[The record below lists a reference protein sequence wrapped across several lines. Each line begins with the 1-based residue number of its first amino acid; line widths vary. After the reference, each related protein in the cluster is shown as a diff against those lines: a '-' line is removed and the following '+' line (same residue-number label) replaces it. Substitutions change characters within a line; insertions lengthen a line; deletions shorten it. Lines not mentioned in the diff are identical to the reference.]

1 LRKAVLLTAAVVCVA
16 FVAWRILAH
25 LGPSD
30 RGAGSQMGRPPVAV
44 EVAEVTRGPIQ
55 DVRLLTGS
63 VLPQYR
69 YLVATKVPGRVIEL
83 VKRIGDRVQRDE
95 VIARLDSAEYEQAQT
110 EARANLEI
118 ARSSLAAARA
128 ELELAQKTLERVNSL
143 EKSELVSDSQ
153 IDDARFRFEAQ
164 QARVNLGEAQVEQ
177 RVAALEATRI
187 RLGYTLLRAAE
198 PGYVGERLVDEG
210 ALLPVNA
217 AVVSVVGLDTVFVS
231 TSIIERDY
239 GNIRSGQEAQ
249 IEVDAFPGRRFPGR
263 VSRLAPVLREE
274 SRVAEM
280 EVLVPNP
287 DQALK
292 PGMFARV
299 HVILSNKA
307 DAQIVPAE
315 AVVHRDG
322 QTGLFVVEEAQGVAR
337 YVPVTLGIQS
347 QTIVEVAY
355 PVLNGARI
363 VTLGQHLLE
372 DGSPILLPSPP
383 PPVAVN
389 EASSSAAAG
398 DDG

>member
-1 LRKAVLLTAAVVCVA
+1 V
-16 FVAWRILAH
+16 
-25 LGPSD
+25 
-30 RGAGSQMGRPPVAV
+30 
-44 EVAEVTRGPIQ
+44 IQ
-55 DVRLLTGS
+55 
-63 VLPQYR
+63 
-69 YLVATKVPGRVIEL
+69 L

-128 ELELAQKTLERVNSL
+128 ELELAEKTLERINSL
-143 EKSELVSDSQ
+143 EERELVSDSQ

-164 QARVNLGEAQVEQ
+164 QARLHLAEAQVEQ
-177 RVAALEATRI
+177 RSAALEAARI

-210 ALLPVNA
+210 ALLPTNA

-239 GNIRSGQEAQ
+239 GHIRSGQEAQ
-249 IEVDAFPGRRFPGR
+249 IEVDAFPGRRFPGQ

-299 HVILSNKA
+299 HVILSSKT

-315 AVVHRDG
+315 AVVRRDDRV
-322 QTGLFVVEEAQGVAR
+322 GLFVVEESEETAR

-347 QTIVEVAY
+347 QAIVEIAD
-355 PVLNGARI
+355 PTLDGARI

-383 PPVAVN
+383 SPITAN
-389 EASSSAAAG
+389 EESSPTAAG
-398 DDG
+398 ED

>member
-1 LRKAVLLTAAVVCVA
+1 MRRAVLLTVAVVCVGFA
-16 FVAWRILAH
+16 AWRIIAH

-30 RGAGSQMGRPPVAV
+30 RDADSRLGRPPVAV
-44 EVAEVTRGPIQ
+44 EVAEVARGPIQ

-128 ELELAQKTLERVNSL
+128 ELELAEKTLERVNSL

-164 QARVNLGEAQVEQ
+164 RARVNLAEAQVEQ
-177 RVAALEATRI
+177 RMAALEAARI

-217 AVVSVVGLDTVFVS
+217 AVVSVVGLDTIFVS

-263 VSRLAPVLREE
+263 VSRLAPVLKEE

-299 HVILSNKA
+299 RVILSSKT

-315 AVVHRDG
+315 AVVRRDG
-322 QTGLFVVEEAQGVAR
+322 QTGLFVVEASRDAAR

-347 QTIVEVAY
+347 QTIVEVIDPA
-355 PVLNGARI
+355 LDGDTI

-372 DGSPILLPSPP
+372 DGSPILLPSPSS
-383 PPVAVN
+383 PVA
-389 EASSSAAAG
+389 ASEGSSRTAAG
-398 DDG
+398 ED

>member
-1 LRKAVLLTAAVVCVA
+1 MRRAVVFAAVVLCAA
-16 FVAWRILAH
+16 FAAWRIITH
-25 LGPSD
+25 LRPSERD
-30 RGAGSQMGRPPVAV
+30 AGSQAGRPPVAV
-44 EVAEVTRGPIQ
+44 EVADVSRGPIQ

-128 ELELAQKTLERVNSL
+128 ELELAEKTLERVNSL
-143 EKSELVSDSQ
+143 EERELVSDSQ

-164 QARVNLGEAQVEQ
+164 QARVHLAEAQVEQ
-177 RVAALEATRI
+177 RSAALEAARI

-210 ALLPVNA
+210 ALLPANA

-239 GNIRSGQEAQ
+239 GHIRSGQEAQ

-299 HVILSNKA
+299 HVILSSKT
-307 DAQIVPAE
+307 DAQIAPAE
-315 AVVHRDG
+315 AVVRRDDRV
-322 QTGLFVVEEAQGVAR
+322 GLFVVEESEESAR

-347 QTIVEVAY
+347 QAIVEIAD
-355 PVLNGARI
+355 PTLDGARI

-372 DGSPILLPSPP
+372 DGSPILLPPAPSRVTANEESSPT
-383 PPVAVN
+383 
-389 EASSSAAAG
+389 AAG
-398 DDG
+398 DD